1 MVKPETICG
10 FHEKRDEILV
20 IPEGTK
26 NAPFSYTRNVYIN
39 LWQLP
44 FTVSG
49 SIHG

>member
-1 MVKPETICG
+1 MEKPWKFCG

-26 NAPFSYTRNVYIN
+26 NVLFSYTKIVYNIV
-39 LWQLP
+39 WQLP